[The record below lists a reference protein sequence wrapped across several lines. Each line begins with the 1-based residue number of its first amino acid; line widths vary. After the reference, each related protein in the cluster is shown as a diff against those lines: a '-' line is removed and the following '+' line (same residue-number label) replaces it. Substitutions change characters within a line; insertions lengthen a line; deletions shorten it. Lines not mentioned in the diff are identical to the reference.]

1 MVLYV
6 PAGQETQAVNAPL
19 FDLPAAQATQPVAP
33 IVEGLTLPVS
43 QSVHCGHLVRG
54 VGGAFKRSAKA

>member
-1 MVLYV
+1 MVLYD

-43 QSVHCGHLVRG
+43 QSVHCGHLG
-54 VGGAFKRSAKA
+54 